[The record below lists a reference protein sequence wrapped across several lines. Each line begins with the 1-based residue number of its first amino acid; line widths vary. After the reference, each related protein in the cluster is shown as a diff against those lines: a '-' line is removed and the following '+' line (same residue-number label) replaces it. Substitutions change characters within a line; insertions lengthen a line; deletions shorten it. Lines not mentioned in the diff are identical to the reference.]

1 MRKTK
6 AAELFVKEFQELFV
20 YNLSS
25 IFEIK
30 EETLINALKAGRL
43 GNVLLED
50 HSKLPKSIRH
60 RNGSS

>member
-25 IFEIK
+25 IFEMK
-30 EETLINALKAGRL
+30 EETLMNA
-43 GNVLLED
+43 
-50 HSKLPKSIRH
+50 
-60 RNGSS
+60 